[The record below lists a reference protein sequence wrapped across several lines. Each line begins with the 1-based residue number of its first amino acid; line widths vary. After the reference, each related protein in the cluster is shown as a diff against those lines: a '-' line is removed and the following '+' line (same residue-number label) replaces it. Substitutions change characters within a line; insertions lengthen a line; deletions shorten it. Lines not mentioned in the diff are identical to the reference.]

1 MTIHELKTWPD
12 FFRDVADGRKK
23 FEIRKDD
30 RDYKVGDLLRLKE
43 YDPQTQTYTG
53 LYVVVYVEYICQLSP
68 FAPGMVGMGIV
79 PDYNYHNWSRNNE

>member
-30 RDYKVGDLLRLKE
+30 RDYKVGDLLRLK
-43 YDPQTQTYTG
+43 
-53 LYVVVYVEYICQLSP
+53 
-68 FAPGMVGMGIV
+68 
-79 PDYNYHNWSRNNE
+79 